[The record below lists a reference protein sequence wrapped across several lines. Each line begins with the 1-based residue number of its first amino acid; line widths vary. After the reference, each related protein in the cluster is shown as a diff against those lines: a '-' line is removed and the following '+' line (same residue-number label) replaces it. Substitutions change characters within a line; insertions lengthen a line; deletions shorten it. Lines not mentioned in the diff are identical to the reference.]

1 MSQENEVEFF
11 VEEAGDR
18 LDRWL
23 ASRLLEISR
32 SRIQKLIDAQM
43 VAVNGS
49 DATSNYRVRV
59 GDQIN
64 ISLVPDD
71 RLELSPQPVKLD
83 ILYEDDDLLVINK
96 DAGLTVHPGAGTYG
110 IPTLVEGVLYYLK
123 QTPAPGNLRPGIV
136 HRLDKDTS
144 GALVVSKNEYTH
156 QRLSLQFSEKSNH
169 REYAALLVGV
179 LPQNE
184 LAVES
189 YLSRDPHNRLK
200 FASHPS
206 DPGGSAR
213 WAKSVFKE
221 QVRFAHRMSLASVTL
236 HTGRTHQIRVHAK
249 VLNAPVLGDQ
259 LYGHKVDFGGH
270 MSKEVQAALNK
281 ASRQMLHARLLG
293 FTHPRTKVDMMFEA
307 PVPQDFKL
315 LLSQLKPY
323 AFTDS

>member
-1 MSQENEVEFF
+1 MS
-11 VEEAGDR
+11 
-18 LDRWL
+18 
-23 ASRLLEISR
+23 SR
-32 SRIQKLIDAQM
+32 
-43 VAVNGS
+43 S

-59 GDQIN
+59 GDQVN
-64 ISLVPDD
+64 VSLVPDD
-71 RLELSPQPVKLD
+71 HLELSPQPIRLD
-83 ILYEDDDLLVINK
+83 ILYEDDDLLVVNK
-96 DAGLTVHPGAGTYG
+96 EAGLTVHPGAGTYG
-110 IPTLVEGVLYYLK
+110 TPTLVEGILYYLK
-123 QTPAPGNLRPGIV
+123 QTPDPGNLRPGIV

-144 GALVVSKNEYTH
+144 GALVISKNEYVH
-156 QRLSLQFSEKSNH
+156 QRLSLQFAEKTNH

-184 LAVES
+184 LTVES

-200 FASHPS
+200 FVSHPT

-213 WAKSVFKE
+213 WAKSIFKE

-249 VLNAPVLGDQ
+249 VLNASVLGDQ

-293 FTHPRTKVDMMFEA
+293 FIHPRTKAEMMFEA
-307 PVPQDFKL
+307 PVPEDFKIL
-315 LLSQLKPY
+315 LNLLKPY
-323 AFTDS
+323 AFSD